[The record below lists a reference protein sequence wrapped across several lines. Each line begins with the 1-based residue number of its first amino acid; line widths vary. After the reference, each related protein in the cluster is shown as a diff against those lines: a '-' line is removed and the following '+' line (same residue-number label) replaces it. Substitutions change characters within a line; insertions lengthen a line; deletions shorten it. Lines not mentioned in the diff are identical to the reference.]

1 MLYPQ
6 NNTSRSVFD
15 LSGIWKFKVDP
26 KNIGESEKWFNGFET
41 DLDIAVPG
49 SWNEML
55 EEEGLLDY
63 SGNGWFQTKAFIPI
77 HFNDKEIWLR
87 VGSADFYS
95 KLWINGKYI
104 GENSGGYLPFEFN
117 ISDFVTPNKEAT
129 IVVLVNN
136 ELTNE
141 TIPQGITAEEYEN
154 EGRLREETY
163 PPARFDFS
171 PNGGIHR
178 PVKLHCTPKSYIDK
192 VKVDTKV
199 LANQKGKAIIKV
211 NAINSENKN
220 CQIKISGNNSKFE
233 KNAII
238 VNGSCLVEF
247 DIDKCRYWS
256 HKDPYLYKLVIQIKD
271 EDEIIDEY
279 NLNIG
284 IREVKVEG
292 NKFLLNGEEIYL
304 KGFGKHEDFW
314 VIGKGLFTPL
324 LVKDFTVMKW
334 INANSFRTSHYP
346 YAEEIMQY
354 ADEKGFL
361 IIDEVPAVS
370 LDLRVSNENTLKN
383 HKEFLKKLIE
393 RDYNHPSVIMWAAG
407 NEPNLVGAKEYY
419 DGRAYDYWKEVFD
432 YTKSL
437 DKTRPVTVPNCQRA
451 GIDDPVFEFSD
462 VLTINRYYGWYEH
475 PGKLN
480 KALIYLENEMDAIH
494 QKYGKPIMITEFGAD
509 TVTGM
514 HSVSDQMFSEEYQTK
529 LISMYIA
536 LFRKKEY
543 VIGEHIWNF
552 ADFRTPMHFRRVL
565 LNLKGVFTR
574 ERQPKSV
581 AFKLKEIW
589 KENTK

>member
-1 MLYPQ
+1 MLYPL
-6 NNTSRSVFD
+6 NNSCRSVID

-26 KNIGESEKWFNGFET
+26 TNIGESEKWYEGFET
-41 DLDIAVPG
+41 NVDIAVPG

-63 SGNGWFQTKAFIPI
+63 NGNGWFLTKAFIPKY
-77 HFNDKEIWLR
+77 FSDKEIWLR
-87 VGSADFYS
+87 VGSADFHS
-95 KLWINGKYI
+95 KLWVNGKYV
-104 GENSGGYLPFEFN
+104 GENIGGYLPFEFN
-117 ISDFVTPNKEAT
+117 ISEFVAPGSKAT
-129 IVVLVNN
+129 IVILVNN

-141 TIPQGITAEEYEN
+141 TIPQGISAEEYEE

-199 LANQKGKAIIKV
+199 LPDQKGKAIV
-211 NAINSENKN
+211 SVSAIDSENKI
-220 CQIKISGNNSKFE
+220 CQIKIIGNKLVEE
-233 KNAII
+233 KDILIN
-238 VNGSCLVEF
+238 NESCLIEF
-247 DIDKCRYWS
+247 EIDNCRYWS
-256 HKDPYLYKLVIQIKD
+256 YKDPYLYKIEIKIID
-271 EDEIIDEY
+271 GEIIDEY
-279 NLNIG
+279 HLKIG
-284 IREVKVEG
+284 IREVKLDG
-292 NKFLLNGEEIYL
+292 NKFLLNGEEIYF

-314 VIGKGLFTPL
+314 VIGKGLFLPL
-324 LVKDFTVMKW
+324 LVKDFGVMKW

-361 IIDEVPAVS
+361 VIDEVPAVS
-370 LDLRVSNENTLKN
+370 LDLRVSNQNTLIN
-383 HKEFLKKLIE
+383 HKEFLRKLIE
-393 RDYNHPSVIMWAAG
+393 RDYNHPSVVMWAAG

-419 DGRAYDYWKEVFD
+419 DGRAHDYWKEIFE
-432 YTKSL
+432 YTKIL
-437 DKTRPVTVPNCQRA
+437 DETRPVTVPNCQRA

-462 VLTINRYYGWYEH
+462 VITINRYYGWYEH
-475 PGKLN
+475 PGKLD
-480 KALIYLENEMDAIH
+480 KALVYLEREMDAIH
-494 QKYGKPIMITEFGAD
+494 EKYKKPIIMTEFGAD

-529 LISMYIA
+529 LISMYIE
-536 LFRKKEY
+536 LFRKKDY
-543 VIGEHIWNF
+543 IIGEHIWNF

-574 ERQPKSV
+574 DRQPKSV

-589 KENTK
+589 DK